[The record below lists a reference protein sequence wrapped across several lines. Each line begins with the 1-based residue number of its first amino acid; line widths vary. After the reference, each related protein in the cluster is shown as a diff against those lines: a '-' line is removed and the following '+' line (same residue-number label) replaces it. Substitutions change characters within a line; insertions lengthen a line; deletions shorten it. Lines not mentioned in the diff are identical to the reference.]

1 MKVFN
6 DDQKLVFVLFVIL
19 FIPVFGAIWG
29 NYDFSVTQLRHYP
42 GGLFELLGLVFGVW
56 FFVLCFVLF
65 LLRVPYEEI
74 KEQ

>member
-1 MKVFN
+1 
-6 DDQKLVFVLFVIL
+6 
-19 FIPVFGAIWG
+19 VFGAIWG